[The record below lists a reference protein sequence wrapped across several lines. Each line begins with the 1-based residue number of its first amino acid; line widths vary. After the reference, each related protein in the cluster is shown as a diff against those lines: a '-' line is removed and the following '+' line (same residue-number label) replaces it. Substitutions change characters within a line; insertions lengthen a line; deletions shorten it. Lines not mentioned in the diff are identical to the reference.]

1 MSEAGE
7 GTEGV
12 LMVKSKLTE
21 EWWQEVKE
29 CGIVTKSWPRTCHG
43 FLSFRCVSFMSPVF
57 PLGRDEALSEAR
69 EKLKAAE
76 EAESKAFAAAV
87 AEWRRGSGPVT
98 CERIG

>member
-1 MSEAGE
+1 
-7 GTEGV
+7 
-12 LMVKSKLTE
+12 
-21 EWWQEVKE
+21 
-29 CGIVTKSWPRTCHG
+29 
-43 FLSFRCVSFMSPVF
+43 MSPLCLLENF
-57 PLGRDEALSEAR
+57 PPPLGEALSEAR